1 MIRVVCFLLA
11 LAPVLMAQNP
21 PSLTSI
27 LPSSAPAGSPARDL
41 TVNGS
46 GFDPCTRVRWNGTDL
61 AGYSLINSN
70 QMKASMP
77 ATLLASPGSATVT
90 VFRFFSFAGPS
101 GPACL
106 TTGQSSNGLT
116 FTITAPP
123 PSITTSSPLPDG
135 IFGRSYSV
143 NMNATGGTLPYVY
156 GLGGSAPPP
165 GLTLTSGG
173 LLSGIPSQA
182 GTFSFRVTVTDCN
195 GVQSPGCTPQSSVK
209 GMQATI
215 TLPPPPVITT
225 ASLPNAIIGRSY
237 AERLQATDGVPPYVF
252 TLVQALTT
260 GPGSSLP
267 PGFSLTT
274 TGAIAGVAAQ
284 AGLFNFAVRV
294 TDCGN
299 VQTSTCTPQNTAK
312 IFSINVPP
320 LLTITTDGMLPGG
333 TSGQSYSA
341 QIQAAGGVTPYRFTV
356 DAGSSIPAGLSL
368 APGGTLSGIPTTSG
382 LFSFSVRVDDCS
394 GVSGCVAQ
402 TASKVFSLTI
412 QSGIS
417 ITTPALATATACQT
431 YSQNMTASGGALPYT
446 WSANGLPQGLSI
458 HAATGVISGAATSA
472 ATATVTVIVTDTQQQ
487 RATRN
492 YTLTVGASQF
502 QITTSSLPGGVAG
515 SPYPAASL
523 QASGGTQPYS
533 WSADAQLPPGLTVG
547 ASTGAITGIP
557 TQAGSFSPS
566 FRVADA
572 NSCLANRQI
581 PVQIDAGL
589 QITTAVLNAGVVA
602 QPYSQTVQASGGT
615 QPYQWTATGL
625 APGLQIGLASG
636 VISGS
641 PSQAGTFN
649 VIVSVE
655 DGAGRTVRRVYTLM
669 VTNSLTIT
677 TAALAGGRVGL
688 AYDQTVVAQ
697 GGASPLSWSATG
709 LPPGLGIDAGTG
721 RISGIPTLAGDFAV
735 TVQTRDASGA
745 TVARTFQLNVVS
757 LLRIITD
764 TLLNSV
770 VGTAYSQT
778 LQATGGFGP
787 FTWSLSQGALP
798 EGLNIATLTGVISG
812 TPTRAGTFSFTI
824 SVRDGTG
831 QTAQQSY
838 IADVVDRL
846 TLTTMSLPAAAVG
859 VAYSAT
865 VAATGGE
872 APYAWSATGALP
884 DGLTLNAM
892 SGVISGTPTRTGSFD
907 FTVLVRDRNNQSAN
921 RSFRIA
927 VGSGL
932 IITTESLPGAVV
944 GVAYTASISAS
955 GGDAPYAWS
964 ATGAL
969 PDGLTLN
976 ATSGVI
982 SGTPTRTGSF
992 DFTVLVRDRNN
1003 QLANR
1008 SFRIAVGS
1016 GLIITTESLP
1026 GAVVGVAYSATV
1038 AAAGGD
1044 APYAWSAT
1052 GILPDG
1058 LTLNA
1063 TSGVI
1068 SGTPTRAGSF
1078 DFTVLVRDRN
1088 NQSAN
1093 RSFRIAVGSGLTITT
1108 ESLPGAVVGVTYSA
1122 TVAAAGGDAP
1132 YAWTATGILPDGL
1145 TLNGTTGVVSGTP
1158 TRAGSFDFTVLV
1170 RDRNNQSANRGFRIA
1185 VGPGLTITTESL
1197 PGAVAGVAYTA
1208 SISAAGGEAPYSWTV
1223 SGNLPD
1229 GLLLNGA
1236 TGLIS
1241 GTPSRAGSYDFT
1253 AVARD
1258 RNNLSVMKAFRITVG
1273 AGLTLTITTESLP
1286 GAVTGVAYSATISA
1300 VGGEGPYTWTVTGN
1314 LPDGLTLNETTGV
1327 ISGMPS
1333 RPGSF
1338 SFTVHVQ
1345 DRGGRMESRSFTVTA
1360 VATLTITTD
1369 TLPAGMFG
1377 ARYSTTVQA
1386 AGGRG
1391 ERAWSASG
1399 LPNGLVII
1407 AATGEITGVPV
1418 SSGDFTVSLTV
1429 LDSEG
1434 ATALRAM
1441 TLRIANL
1448 VISRLNITSE
1458 NTQPGQQSTVRLAL
1472 MEIAPLDLR
1481 GELRVSFASQV
1492 GVNNPQ
1498 VTLSTGQ
1505 TAGFR
1510 IAAGSTEA
1518 QFDAGAVTLQT
1529 GTVAGTITLSA
1540 SLAVGQ
1546 SDVTP
1551 APAPATTI
1559 TVERAAPVIAS
1570 LAARRDANRLI
1581 LEVTGFATSREITAA
1596 EVRFET
1602 TPGANT
1608 GNTNFT
1614 IQVGSA
1620 FGPYYQSQGSIPF
1633 GSSFFLTIPFDVTG
1647 NTGIFTSVTVTL
1659 INVQGRSQ
1667 VRSANF

>member
-846 TLTTMSLPAAAVG
+846 TLTTMILPAAAVG

-884 DGLTLNAM
+884 DGLTLNAI
-892 SGVISGTPTRTGSFD
+892 SGVISGTPTRT
-907 FTVLVRDRNNQSAN
+907 
-921 RSFRIA
+921 
-927 VGSGL
+927 
-932 IITTESLPGAVV
+932 
-944 GVAYTASISAS
+944 
-955 GGDAPYAWS
+955 
-964 ATGAL
+964 
-969 PDGLTLN
+969 
-976 ATSGVI
+976 
-982 SGTPTRTGSF
+982 
-992 DFTVLVRDRNN
+992 
-1003 QLANR
+1003 
-1008 SFRIAVGS
+1008 
-1016 GLIITTESLP
+1016 
-1026 GAVVGVAYSATV
+1026 
-1038 AAAGGD
+1038 
-1044 APYAWSAT
+1044 
-1052 GILPDG
+1052 
-1058 LTLNA
+1058 
-1063 TSGVI
+1063 
-1068 SGTPTRAGSF
+1068 
-1078 DFTVLVRDRN
+1078 
-1088 NQSAN
+1088 
-1093 RSFRIAVGSGLTITT
+1093 
-1108 ESLPGAVVGVTYSA
+1108 
-1122 TVAAAGGDAP
+1122 
-1132 YAWTATGILPDGL
+1132 
-1145 TLNGTTGVVSGTP
+1145 
-1158 TRAGSFDFTVLV
+1158 GSFDFTVLV